1 MCPYLFY
8 IAVEEQVRDQLG
20 DRSVQMLYK
29 SISPFSVVLF
39 SFLLSFNFSSV
50 LCLLV

>member
-1 MCPYLFY
+1 MCPYLFN

-29 SISPFSVVLF
+29 STSPFSVVLF
-39 SFLLSFNFSSV
+39 V
-50 LCLLV
+50 VVV

>member
-1 MCPYLFY
+1 MYPYLFY

-39 SFLLSFNFSSV
+39 CFV
-50 LCLLV
+50 LFFVFV